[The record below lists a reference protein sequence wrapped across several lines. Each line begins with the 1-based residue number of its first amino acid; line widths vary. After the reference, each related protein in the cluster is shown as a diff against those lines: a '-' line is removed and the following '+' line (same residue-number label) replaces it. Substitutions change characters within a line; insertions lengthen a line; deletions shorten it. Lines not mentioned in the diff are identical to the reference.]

1 MPRNILGY
9 ELLATEAQSMPVKKR
24 AVKRR
29 GSGSNVGLAVK
40 NSKKQKLSLSRPE
53 PPYTKTPGVVLT
65 FGQGD
70 VGQLGL
76 GADTLERSRPAVVP
90 CVDHVIDV
98 CAGGMHTVCLTE
110 SGEVITFGCND
121 EGALGRDTSK
131 EGSEMEPGKVILEG
145 RVVQITAGD
154 SHTAALLADGKVYA
168 WGSFRDSSGTMG
180 LSSKGT
186 EKQPIEMLPG
196 YVVVKIASG
205 ADHLVMLDENGQLY
219 TCGCGEQGQLGRVT
233 ERGASRGSRQGM
245 AHLLSPMLVTFKP
258 RHRPEFEDVW
268 AGTYCT
274 FAKEKSKGDIY
285 VFGLNNYNQL
295 GLEEQKSHFHP
306 VVSRAFSGKSWVQIC
321 GGQHHSIALD
331 SEGVIYVLGRKEYGR
346 LGLGEDCD
354 DAKELIPISALRD
367 KKCVDISC
375 GSAVSF
381 AVTDEGEL
389 YAWGMG
395 STGQLGTGKE
405 EDVHTPQVIKSKQL
419 ESHHVLH
426 VSGGG
431 QHTVLLAKSVN
442 QQN

>member
-1 MPRNILGY
+1 MKFVLG
-9 ELLATEAQSMPVKKR
+9 TVCNGSMPVKKR
-24 AVKRR
+24 ALKRR
-29 GSGSNVGLAVK
+29 ATGSSTGLTIK
-40 NSKKQKLSLSRPE
+40 NNKKQKLSLSRPE
-53 PPYTKTPGVVLT
+53 PPYIKTPGVLLT

-76 GADTLERSRPAVVP
+76 GTNILERSRPALVP
-90 CVDHVIDV
+90 SVDDVIDL

-131 EGSEMEPGKVILEG
+131 EGSETEPGKVVLKG

-154 SHTAALLADGKVYA
+154 SHTAALLSDGKVYA

-180 LSSKGT
+180 LSSKGIET
-186 EKQPIEMLPG
+186 KPIEMLPG
-196 YVVVKIASG
+196 NVVVKIASG
-205 ADHLVMLDENGQLY
+205 AHHLVMLSENGQLY

-233 ERGASRGSRQGM
+233 ERSANRDRRHGM
-245 AHLLSPMLVTFKP
+245 ANFLSPMLVTFNP
-258 RHRPEFEDVW
+258 RHRPEFKDVW

-295 GLEEQKSHFHP
+295 GLEEQKSHFYP
-306 VVSRAFSGKSWVQIC
+306 VISRAFSGKNWVQIC
-321 GGQHHSIALD
+321 GGLHHTLALD
-331 SEGVIYVLGRKEYGR
+331 SDGVIYALGRKEYGR

-354 DAKELIPISALRD
+354 DAKELIPIPALKD

-375 GSAVSF
+375 GDSVSF
-381 AVTDEGEL
+381 AVTDRGEL

-395 STGQLGTGKE
+395 STGQLGTGEE
-405 EDVHTPQVIKSKQL
+405 EDVHTPQLIKGKQL
-419 ESHHVLH
+419 ESHFVLC

-431 QHTVLLAKSVN
+431 QHTVVLAKSVD